1 MLSNHAAFSQ
11 LTMKEARAFAATRLR
26 ATTPISLQDMTSVCC
41 HPQQLS
47 QSNEGPVHT
56 AVCIAATAAAGR
68 PEQRDSQLVDS
79 EEEEPE
85 GEKALCA
92 RIQPNLRGHRRSV
105 SGKQAFS
112 PL

>member
-1 MLSNHAAFSQ
+1 MLSSTRHHSTAPCRGVQKQTSPAVVLSNHAAFSQ

-56 AVCIAATAAAGR
+56 AVRIAATAAAG
-68 PEQRDSQLVDS
+68 
-79 EEEEPE
+79 
-85 GEKALCA
+85 
-92 RIQPNLRGHRRSV
+92 
-105 SGKQAFS
+105 
-112 PL
+112 